1 MGLAKFR
8 LFPSITLGILD
19 IETIGILVLV
29 VAVVFGSS
37 RLPKI
42 ARGLREARDE
52 FQRGRDDG
60 AKGSPPQPA
69 PPQAA
74 PPPAQTPSPAPP
86 IDPSTP
92 E

>member
-1 MGLAKFR
+1 MGLSKLR
-8 LFPSITLGILD
+8 LLPSLTLGILD
-19 IETIGILVLV
+19 TNTVLVLVVV

-52 FQRGRDDG
+52 FQKASDDT
-60 AKGSPPQPA
+60 AKPDA
-69 PPQAA
+69 PS
-74 PPPAQTPSPAPP
+74 PPPAPAQPPATTPPTDNPP
-86 IDPSTP
+86 S